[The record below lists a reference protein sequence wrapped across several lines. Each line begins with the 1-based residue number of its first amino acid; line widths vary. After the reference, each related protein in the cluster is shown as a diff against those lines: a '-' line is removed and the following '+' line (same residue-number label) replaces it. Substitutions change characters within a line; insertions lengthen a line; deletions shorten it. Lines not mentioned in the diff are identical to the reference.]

1 MKYNIPTVLLQW
13 RTASYIELSESQDL
27 RQLSLEFATLTR
39 GDVEVEQSQFLS
51 PGSLDVKV
59 PTLEPDLRSC
69 TLWQSGLRKSKY
81 FKNIC
86 FDDLRH
92 FFNDELRVLLPES
105 ETECN
110 FLRKRKRKHKMEL
123 DHQKHHV
130 HLPSLGL
137 QKQAL

>member
-1 MKYNIPTVLLQW
+1 MQW

-51 PGSLDVKV
+51 PCSPAVKV
-59 PTLEPDLRSC
+59 PTLEPDLRSL
-69 TLWQSGLRKSKY
+69 TLWQSGLKKSKY

-86 FDDLRH
+86 LDNFLH

-110 FLRKRKRKHKMEL
+110 FFEEEEAEEL
-123 DHQKHHV
+123 DHHK